1 MRNEKE
7 NCHAMVCSLVFHST
21 LFLIISRFPFHFI
34 FLLFL
39 VLPFLDKGKEIF
51 TNLFSAT
58 AERLF
63 QTLLSLRFTYLVF
76 IRRCLQDFKVPM
88 NAETPQKLRLNHR
101 YLPKACFDPITLV
114 GNSAFCNY
122 GKLFECKEARPFWFT
137 ELVFNQY
144 EKATSSFI

>member
-21 LFLIISRFPFHFI
+21 LFFNYFSFSIPLYL
-34 FLLFL
+34 LLFL
-39 VLPFLDKGKEIF
+39 VLVFLDKGKERF

-76 IRRCLQDFKVPM
+76 IRRCL
-88 NAETPQKLRLNHR
+88 
-101 YLPKACFDPITLV
+101 
-114 GNSAFCNY
+114 
-122 GKLFECKEARPFWFT
+122 
-137 ELVFNQY
+137 
-144 EKATSSFI
+144 